1 MKRNR
6 LINYAK
12 PLPQI
17 GARFENSIVGLWSFT
32 VVGMYPR
39 SGEMIIVAAFDAGY
53 ERCYKESQFRL
64 ITSQPGWK
72 FNDMKEFTVP

>member
-1 MKRNR
+1 MKSTR
-6 LINYAK
+6 LINYAGP

-17 GARFENSIVGLWSFT
+17 GARFEHTSKDWSFT

-39 SGEMIIVAAFDAGY
+39 GGTMVIVAAFDAGH
-53 ERCYKESQFRL
+53 ERCYKESQFRVL
-64 ITSQPGWK
+64 TSHPGWK